1 MRFDAASI
9 KELFG
14 KVIQDIVEWLPRLLG
29 ALLLLFIGWIAALL
43 IRFILRAV
51 LRRLGVD
58 KAAEKVGIGPMM
70 KSWGFTRPV
79 SSQIARFVFWV
90 VLFLFLLAAT
100 ESLGL
105 GFISGAFRGTVAF
118 LPRLFAS
125 LLIVLVGFLLAR
137 VAGEALSLYADKSGL
152 RSGVFLGS
160 IVKYILFVFVFIV
173 ALQQLGVETAL
184 FTAVIIVML
193 TALLLSLAI
202 SFGIGNRELARNISA
217 GFHARESFLPGARLQ
232 FRNHSGKLIRIG
244 AFKFTI
250 ETSSGQVS
258 LPNHILTDEEI
269 LILTP
274 ESSSDAEDPG
284 DDE

>member
-9 KELFG
+9 RELFG
-14 KVIQDIVEWLPRLLG
+14 KVIQDIVEWLPSLLG

-58 KAAEKVGIGPMM
+58 KAAEKTGIGPMM
-70 KSWGFTRPV
+70 KSWGFTRSL
-79 SSQIARFVFWV
+79 SSLIARFVFWV

-105 GFISGAFRGTVAF
+105 GFIAGAFRGAVAF

-137 VAGEALSLYADKSGL
+137 VAGEALSLYADRSGL
-152 RSGVFLGS
+152 RSGVFLGA

-184 FTAVIIVML
+184 FTSVIIVML

-217 GFHARESFLPGARLQ
+217 GFHARESFLPGAQLQ
-232 FRNHSGKLIRIG
+232 FRNHTGKLIRIG

-274 ESSSDAEDPG
+274 ETDDA
-284 DDE
+284 DEPKGKE